1 MVLFTI
7 PYLLFLFLFPFNS
20 HEVQL
25 ARFELT
31 QKNGQLKLEI
41 FVEKEDM
48 NACQNDFNELPLNEK
63 TAFLNDYIAS
73 HTEWYFNQKPYTICN
88 YNYTSDSHHLTLV
101 GYFSEAPENI
111 QSIQVN
117 NRLLIQE
124 IPDHLNI
131 IHVKLDE
138 KLRSFRMDKQ
148 RQKITIN
155 YGVNR

>member
-7 PYLLFLFLFPFNS
+7 PFLLTLSLLPLNS

-31 QKNGQLKLEI
+31 QVNGQLKLEI

-48 NACQNDFNELPLNEK
+48 NAFQYDFTKFQLNEK
-63 TAFLNDYIAS
+63 IAFVNDYIAT
-73 HTEWYFNQKPYTICN
+73 HTEWYFNQQLYIICN
-88 YNYTSDSHHLTLV
+88 YNYTSDSHHLSLV
-101 GYFSEAPENI
+101 GHFNEAPENI
-111 QSIQVN
+111 KSIQVN

-124 IPDHLNI
+124 IPGHLNI
-131 IHVKLDE
+131 IHVKLNE

-155 YGVNR
+155 YGIND

>member
-1 MVLFTI
+1 MMLFTI
-7 PYLLFLFLFPFNS
+7 PYLLTLFLFSLNS

-48 NACQNDFNELPLNEK
+48 NASQNDFNKLPLNK
-63 TAFLNDYIAS
+63 KKAFLNDYIAS

-88 YNYTSDSHHLTLV
+88 YNYTSDSHHLTLI
-101 GYFSEAPENI
+101 GYFREAPENV
-111 QSIQVN
+111 QSIQIN

-124 IPDHLNI
+124 IPGHLNI
-131 IHVKLDE
+131 IHVKLNE

-155 YGVNR
+155 YGKNN

>member
-7 PYLLFLFLFPFNS
+7 PYLLYLSLFPLNS

-31 QKNGQLKLEI
+31 QKKGQLKLEI
-41 FVEKEDM
+41 FVDKEDM
-48 NACQNDFNELPLNEK
+48 NACQNDFNKLYLNEK
-63 TAFLNDYIAS
+63 KAFLNDYIAS
-73 HTEWYFNQKPYTICN
+73 HTEWYFNQKLYTICN

-124 IPDHLNI
+124 IPGHLNI
-131 IHVKLDE
+131 IHVKFGE

-148 RQKITIN
+148 RRKISIN
-155 YGVNR
+155 YGVNH

>member
-1 MVLFTI
+1 MVLFSI
-7 PYLLFLFLFPFNS
+7 LYLFTLFIFPLNS

-31 QKNGQLKLEI
+31 QKNGHLKLEI
-41 FVEKEDM
+41 FVEIKDL
-48 NACQNDFNELPLNEK
+48 NACKNNFSELHLNEK
-63 TAFLNDYIAS
+63 TAFLNDYIANQ
-73 HTEWYFNQKPYTICN
+73 TEWYFNNQRKTICA
-88 YNYTSDSHHLTLV
+88 YTYTSDLNHLKLV
-101 GYFSEAPENI
+101 GYFNQVPKNI

-131 IHVKLDE
+131 VHINLYE

-155 YGVNR
+155 Y

>member
-1 MVLFTI
+1 MALFTI
-7 PYLLFLFLFPFNS
+7 PHLLTLFLFLLNS

-31 QKNGQLKLEI
+31 QNDGQLKLEI
-41 FVEKEDM
+41 FIEKDDI
-48 NACQNDFNELPLNEK
+48 NACQNDFNKLPLNEK
-63 TAFLNDYIAS
+63 KAFLNDYITS
-73 HTEWYFNQKPYTICN
+73 HTEWYFNQNPYTICN
-88 YNYTSDSHHLTLV
+88 YNYTSDSHHLTLI

-124 IPDHLNI
+124 IPGHLNI

-155 YGVNR
+155 YGVNH

>member
-31 QKNGQLKLEI
+31 QNDGQLKLEI
-41 FVEKEDM
+41 FIEKDDM
-48 NACQNDFNELPLNEK
+48 NACQNDFNKLPIDEK
-63 TAFLNDYIAS
+63 KAFLNDYIAS
-73 HTEWYFNQKPYTICN
+73 NTEWYFNQKPNTICN

-124 IPDHLNI
+124 IPGHLNI

-155 YGVNR
+155 YGVNH

>member
-1 MVLFTI
+1 MLFTI
-7 PYLLFLFLFPFNS
+7 PYLLTLFLFSLNS

-31 QKNGQLKLEI
+31 QNDGQLKLEI
-41 FVEKEDM
+41 FIEKDDI
-48 NACQNDFNELPLNEK
+48 NACQNDFNKLPLNEK
-63 TAFLNDYIAS
+63 KAFLNDYITS

-88 YNYTSDSHHLTLV
+88 YNYTSDSHHLTLI
-101 GYFSEAPENI
+101 GYFREAPENV

-124 IPDHLNI
+124 IPGHLNI

-155 YGVNR
+155 YGVNH